1 MFLPIFWAKGRDVL
15 RINTLARKSF
25 FYTQTYPQNSWVVF
39 LTVFARQM
47 RQSTKFGLYLFW
59 SHIRRSDTISEHN
72 KSAEN
77 ASKHDDVTEQTC
89 DAPLTGMALI
99 KEKVATLPSAPGV
112 YRMLNDT
119 GDALYVG
126 KAKNLKN
133 RVRSYTRPTGH
144 SNRILRMIDATR
156 AMEFI
161 RTETETDALLLES
174 NLIKRL
180 KPRYNVLLRDDK
192 SFPYIMLADDHR
204 VPQLF
209 KHRGSRKRKGDYFG
223 PFASAGAVNRTL
235 NTLQRVFLLRSC
247 TDTVYESRTRPC
259 LLYQIKRC
267 SAPCTGEISTE
278 AYDDLVDEARQFL
291 NGDSR
296 AVQQMLLEKMQT
308 ASDAQDFEAA
318 AVARDRIR
326 ALTYVQQ
333 ESGINQPNVGEA
345 DVIAIAHEGGQSCV
359 QVFFFR
365 AGQNLGNRAYFP
377 RHDKDQSEL
386 EVLEAFIGQFYDN
399 RPVPKSILV
408 SHKLPGSTLL
418 AEAMSMRMGKS
429 IKFTNPKRG
438 PKVALVEHA
447 MQNAREA
454 LAHNVAESANQ
465 RRLLK
470 GVAESF
476 GLDAP
481 PQRIEVFDNSHLQGT
496 NQIGGM
502 IVAGPDGFIKNQYRK
517 FDIRSKA
524 SPGDDY
530 AMMREVF
537 TRRYGRLAREE
548 ANKPENWPDLVL
560 VDGGRGQLN
569 VAGEVMDELGLQD
582 IPLVG
587 VAKGPDRDAGRERFF
602 MRQRDDFMLPGNS
615 PVLYYLQ
622 RLRDEAHRFAIG
634 SHRAKRK
641 RDIRKSML
649 DQITGIGAH
658 RKRALLHHFGSARAV
673 ERASLADLQKVEGI
687 SDTIALKIYNHFND
701 YDE

>member
-1 MFLPIFWAKGRDVL
+1 
-15 RINTLARKSF
+15 
-25 FYTQTYPQNSWVVF
+25 
-39 LTVFARQM
+39 
-47 RQSTKFGLYLFW
+47 
-59 SHIRRSDTISEHN
+59 
-72 KSAEN
+72 
-77 ASKHDDVTEQTC
+77 
-89 DAPLTGMALI
+89 
-99 KEKVATLPSAPGV
+99 
-112 YRMLNDT
+112 
-119 GDALYVG
+119 
-126 KAKNLKN
+126 
-133 RVRSYTRPTGH
+133 
-144 SNRILRMIDATR
+144 
-156 AMEFI
+156 
-161 RTETETDALLLES
+161 
-174 NLIKRL
+174 
-180 KPRYNVLLRDDK
+180 
-192 SFPYIMLADDHR
+192 
-204 VPQLF
+204 
-209 KHRGSRKRKGDYFG
+209 
-223 PFASAGAVNRTL
+223 
-235 NTLQRVFLLRSC
+235 
-247 TDTVYESRTRPC
+247 
-259 LLYQIKRC
+259 
-267 SAPCTGEISTE
+267 
-278 AYDDLVDEARQFL
+278 
-291 NGDSR
+291 
-296 AVQQMLLEKMQT
+296 
-308 ASDAQDFEAA
+308 
-318 AVARDRIR
+318 
-326 ALTYVQQ
+326 
-333 ESGINQPNVGEA
+333 
-345 DVIAIAHEGGQSCV
+345 
-359 QVFFFR
+359 
-365 AGQNLGNRAYFP
+365 
-377 RHDKDQSEL
+377 
-386 EVLEAFIGQFYDN
+386 
-399 RPVPKSILV
+399 
-408 SHKLPGSTLL
+408 
-418 AEAMSMRMGKS
+418 MGKS

-454 LAHNVAESANQ
+454 LARNVAESANQ

-641 RDIRKSML
+641 RDIRKSVL